1 MKKFFSMMAAVAA
14 MFVFAS
20 CGNDPVEGEENKPAT
35 KTQLE
40 TPVVT
45 VKEKGETSFTI
56 EWEAVEN
63 ATSYMIYFDKNNQP
77 TTAETSYTFTDLNAG
92 TYKPRV
98 KAIAEGYE
106 DSEYSSVVEI
116 VLTGLT
122 NADWFTQE
130 LIAITEPTKLSD
142 DSIVYPWNAVL
153 YNWKGT
159 GVADIQYAMF
169 ETASFETL
177 TKDQVIEKMNVL
189 SNDELALVL
198 PDVNGEEGWTGVFT
212 GLYGSTSYTL
222 CALVTNDK
230 GIEYYTTTAITTA
243 EAVVSDETKAWFGNW
258 TAQTSKLVDFSGEEV
273 VFTDQVTE
281 FTYNISIIEGTAD
294 QVYIDGISN
303 LGADYP
309 AFGQVYV
316 DDDGNSYLYIWN
328 WQVLSQ
334 IEGGYAIWYAFASTM
349 GDYYFVSGD
358 YPAYILGMT
367 ESGVTFTLYE
377 GTLSNN
383 EPFSVVAFDLVAI
396 DEQGEILGF
405 FNPVWKM
412 GEWTNIAKV
421 DDAPATQSMKARN
434 LPAVTPAT
442 ASMVVAM

>member
-1 MKKFFSMMAAVAA
+1 MAAVAA

-396 DEQGEILGF
+396 DGQGEILGF

>member
-1 MKKFFSMMAAVAA
+1 MMAAVAA

-45 VKEKGETSFTI
+45 VKEKGEISFTI

-396 DEQGEILGF
+396 DGQGEILGF

>member
-20 CGNDPVEGEENKPAT
+20 CGNDPVEGGENKPAT

-45 VKEKGETSFTI
+45 VKEQGETSFTI

-63 ATSYMIYFDKNNQP
+63 ATSYMIYFDKNNQQ

-130 LIAITEPTKLSD
+130 LIAITDPTELSNG
-142 DSIVYPWNAVL
+142 SIVYPWNAVL

-169 ETASFETL
+169 ETAYFDTL
-177 TKDQVIEKMNVL
+177 TKDQVIAAMTVL
-189 SNDELALVL
+189 SNDNLALVL
-198 PDVNGEEGWTGVFT
+198 PEVNGEEGWTGVFS

-222 CALVTNDK
+222 CAFVTNDK
-230 GIEYYTTTAITTA
+230 GVEYYTTTAITTA

-273 VFTDQVTE
+273 AFTDQVTE

-294 QVYIDGISN
+294 QVYIDGIST
-303 LGADYP
+303 LGADMP
-309 AFGQVYV
+309 AFGQVVV
-316 DDDGNSYLYIWN
+316 DENGNNILYIWN
-328 WQVLSQ
+328 WQVLSP

-377 GTLSNN
+377 GKLSNN
-383 EPFSVVAFDLVAI
+383 EPFSVVAFDLAAI

-405 FNPVWKM
+405 FNPEWKM

>member
-1 MKKFFSMMAAVAA
+1 MAAVAA